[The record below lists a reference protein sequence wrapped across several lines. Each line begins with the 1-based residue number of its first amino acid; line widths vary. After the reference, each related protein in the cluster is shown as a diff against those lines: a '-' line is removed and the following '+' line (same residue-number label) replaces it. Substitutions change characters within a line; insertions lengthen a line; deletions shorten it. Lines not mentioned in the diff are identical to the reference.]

1 MSLKMSLRT
10 PLLTLLALGAT
21 AAFAHAELESSTP
34 DDGQTVNTAPTQVE
48 LVFSEGLET
57 SVSTFKVYP
66 LPDDLA
72 AAEAT
77 AVRNENLEPI
87 DDTSDDSHDDDTSE
101 SGSDDHSDASSD
113 DHADSE
119 DHSEDHSDDQSDD
132 HGLDPDSGGVATFVA
147 SVINTEGDEGERVDT
162 GVSSQ
167 GSEISIDL
175 ASDLPAGWY
184 VAMWSAL
191 SDDGH
196 PVEGYVTFN
205 FE

>member
-1 MSLKMSLRT
+1 MSLNMSLRT

-34 DDGQTVNTAPTQVE
+34 NDGQTVNTAPTQVE

-87 DDTSDDSHDDDTSE
+87 EDTSDDSHDDDTGD
-101 SGSDDHSDASSD
+101 SGSDDHADGQDDAGSD
-113 DHADSE
+113 D
-119 DHSEDHSDDQSDD
+119 DHSDNQSDD
-132 HGLDPDSGGVATFVA
+132 HGLDPDSGGIATFVA